1 MNETERVLAM
11 LEAGNLGIPS
21 RAAQVVRTLAAE
33 NAIMKSTIA
42 RVERHLDFASRCK
55 FNPDPKV
62 LMGYFGDMAEQQNR
76 LAPKEAA

>member
-11 LEAGNLGIPS
+11 LEAGNLGMPS
-21 RAAQVVRTLAAE
+21 RAAQVIRTLAAE

-55 FNPDPKV
+55 FSPDLKV
-62 LMGYFGDMAEQQNR
+62 LMEYFDDMAEQQNR
-76 LAPKEAA
+76 PSTKEAA